1 MKPKTKT
8 CIRVVLLS
16 DDLNQ
21 MLNKL
26 HSEQSRFL
34 SKKGL
39 SNKYNQVFYG
49 YQDDIPSNSTLNK
62 YLN

>member
-49 YQDDIPSNSTLNK
+49 YQDDISF
-62 YLN
+62 